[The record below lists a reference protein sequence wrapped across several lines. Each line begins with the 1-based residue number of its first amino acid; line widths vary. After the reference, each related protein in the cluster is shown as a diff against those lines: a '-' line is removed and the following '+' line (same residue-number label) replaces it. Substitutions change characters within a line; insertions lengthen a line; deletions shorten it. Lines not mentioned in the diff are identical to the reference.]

1 MTRQQG
7 YAPFTYRGLVEFLI
21 MAEVV
26 LDSLGEDQDTHQEA
40 AHQLIYD
47 VFVEPT
53 GHVNLPTAL
62 VEHNIF

>member
-1 MTRQQG
+1 
-7 YAPFTYRGLVEFLI
+7 